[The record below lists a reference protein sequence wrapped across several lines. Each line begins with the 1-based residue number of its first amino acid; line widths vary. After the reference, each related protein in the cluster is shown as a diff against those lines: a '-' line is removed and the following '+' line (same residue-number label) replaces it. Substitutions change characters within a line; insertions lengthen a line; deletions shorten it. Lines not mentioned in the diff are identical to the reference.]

1 MKQRWKY
8 LLILLGVLVLWQ
20 TVVLKPL
27 KIFAVYLHE
36 LGHAAMALIFGME
49 ISSFN
54 VSLNESGY
62 VAYQSKG
69 WFSNFM
75 VGSAGYL
82 GSILFALLILYLKR
96 TALKKFILGTLAI
109 ILLLVTLMFSKS
121 VVTILLPI
129 LFSIFILALYMFQ
142 NEKLNDWVIDI
153 LGITCAAYAIY
164 DTFVDTI
171 LLELNQR
178 LNLIAGWQQRP
189 VTDAVLLAR
198 QTHIP
203 AIVWGIVWLVIAL
216 LAVNS
221 TLVKTSRGRR

>member
-8 LLILLGVLVLWQ
+8 LFILIVVMTLWQ
-20 TVVLKPL
+20 TGVLKPL

-36 LGHAAMALIFGME
+36 LGHTAMALIFGME

-62 VAYQSKG
+62 VAYHAKG
-69 WFSNFM
+69 WFSTFM

-96 TALKKFILGTLAI
+96 TPAKKYILGSLAI
-109 ILLLVTLMFSKS
+109 ILLLIALAFSKS
-121 VVTILLPI
+121 IVTILLPVV
-129 LFSIFILALYMFQ
+129 FSMCILALYMLQ

-153 LGITCAAYAIY
+153 LGISCAAYAVY

-171 LLELNQR
+171 LLELNDK
-178 LNLIAGWQQRP
+178 LHLISAWQQKP
-189 VTDAVLLAR
+189 VTDAVILAG
-198 QTHIP
+198 QTHVP
-203 AIVWGIVWLVIAL
+203 AVIWGIIWLVIAL
-216 LAVNS
+216 LAVNA
-221 TLVKTSRGRR
+221 TLVKAPRRRR